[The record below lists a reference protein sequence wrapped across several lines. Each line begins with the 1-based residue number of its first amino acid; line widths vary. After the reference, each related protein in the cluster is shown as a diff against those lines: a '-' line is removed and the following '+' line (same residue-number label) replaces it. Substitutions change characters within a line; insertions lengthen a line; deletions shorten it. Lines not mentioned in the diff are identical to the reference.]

1 MIHNPRR
8 DQQGPGRRSRPAE
21 EESGV
26 RKWRRVDRTKKVSPT
41 GVYMDVSDVKGDER
55 GVNGRGKRRQK
66 RHATRG

>member
-1 MIHNPRR
+1 M
-8 DQQGPGRRSRPAE
+8 PAGE
-21 EESGV
+21 DSGL

-41 GVYMDVSDVKGDER
+41 GVYMDVSDVEGDER